1 MHSWR
6 KKDIRISSGE
16 VGSLAYEKLKK
27 LSQKQSKSGPKLDAK
42 ATIISTGNRNGSSTL
57 PTTAR
62 QDVHKFETYTIQT
75 NELTLSLS
83 AASYLFENTVCMFG
97 LTDIS
102 IPRTVEA
109 FPKCVEAIY
118 KVLSWKAR
126 SCRNTKTFHG
136 LLKKAATQ
144 LPKRKF
150 FSPKKLSDPNLVAG
164 VRK

>member
-1 MHSWR
+1 MVS
-6 KKDIRISSGE
+6 ISSH
-16 VGSLAYEKLKK
+16 
-27 LSQKQSKSGPKLDAK
+27 KSHSSSY
-42 ATIISTGNRNGSSTL
+42 INNRSDIVIYAL
-57 PTTAR
+57 
-62 QDVHKFETYTIQT
+62 
-75 NELTLSLS
+75 ELTLSLS

-118 KVLSWKAR
+118 KVLSWKVCILLTATNICPLANIESIYLYKAR

>member
-1 MHSWR
+1 MVS
-6 KKDIRISSGE
+6 ISSH
-16 VGSLAYEKLKK
+16 
-27 LSQKQSKSGPKLDAK
+27 KSHSSSY
-42 ATIISTGNRNGSSTL
+42 INNRSDIVIYAL
-57 PTTAR
+57 
-62 QDVHKFETYTIQT
+62 
-75 NELTLSLS
+75 ELTLSLS